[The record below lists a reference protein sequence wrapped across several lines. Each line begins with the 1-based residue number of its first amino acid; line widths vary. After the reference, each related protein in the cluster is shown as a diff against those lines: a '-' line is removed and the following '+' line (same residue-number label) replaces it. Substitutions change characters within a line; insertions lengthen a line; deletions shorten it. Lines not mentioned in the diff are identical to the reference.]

1 MAIPKAP
8 EEEQQQVNEFKKS
21 LESSTLEG
29 FPDEVRKKKDI
40 FIRLTDNVVKVL
52 VQFLQANVWNMVKQ

>member
-1 MAIPKAP
+1 MAIPKTP

>member
-52 VQFLQANVWNMVKQ
+52 VQFLQANVWNMVTQ

>member
-29 FPDEVRKKKDI
+29 FPDDVRKKNVI
-40 FIRLTDNVVKVL
+40 FIRLTVNVVKVL
-52 VQFLQANVWNMVKQ
+52 VQFLQANVWNMVTQ